1 MTHLEKVP
9 STGDHFEW
17 GGYLF
22 EVVDMDEHRVD
33 KILVTPLK
41 KRKEKARTEKPDL
54 INRFAKPRNT
64 GRD

>member
-41 KRKEKARTEKPDL
+41 KEEGKSQ
-54 INRFAKPRNT
+54 N
-64 GRD
+64 